1 MKRFVTELAH
11 INIQSQSYFN
21 LSKGSYF
28 AMDDNTEKTER
39 YSQMS
44 PRYVLSLLLRRP
56 LVFLYGLVIGV
67 LTPTV
72 LTMVVLQNLLSDLQ
86 PPLPDLKA
94 IPELSSVDSLPEMD
108 LPLELPSAGGQLPF
122 GY

>member
-1 MKRFVTELAH
+1 
-11 INIQSQSYFN
+11 
-21 LSKGSYF
+21 
-28 AMDDNTEKTER
+28 
-39 YSQMS
+39 
-44 PRYVLSLLLRRP
+44 
-56 LVFLYGLVIGV
+56 VFLYGLVIGV

-72 LTMVVLQNLLSDLQ
+72 LTMVVLHNLLSDLQ

-108 LPLELPSAGGQLPF
+108 LPLVPLELPSAGGQLPF